1 MESSNNTTNE
11 PESTKIEEQVI
22 KTSYIYTENVTFVNV
37 LQLFRLY
44 FVSFK
49 FYFFIVRLF
58 ICTLLKWMKAR
69 YRKFVNVNY
78 IQTVVLR

>member
-1 MESSNNTTNE
+1 MESCNNTMNE
-11 PESTKIEEQVI
+11 AESSKIEEQVRNI
-22 KTSYIYTENVTFVNV
+22 NYIHTENVTFVNV
-37 LQLFRLY
+37 RQLFRLY